1 MVAKSIYGED
11 IKVNFI
17 NINKFVMKNIKVSL
31 LQEEKL
37 KDLFSSNPDK
47 NNHKSAVASLRFL
60 IVSTVQHNAAVEI
73 FGAELEQLGLPKEH
87 STAVCRVV
95 SEHSDKIRDFLSQ
108 QSLSSKFV
116 ILELE

>member
-1 MVAKSIYGED
+1 MLLKKSY
-11 IKVNFI
+11 F
-17 NINKFVMKNIKVSL
+17 
-31 LQEEKL
+31 QEEKL
-37 KDLFSSNPDK
+37 KDIFSSTSTDK

-95 SEHSDKIRDFLSQ
+95 SEHSEKIRDHLAK
-108 QSLSSKFV
+108 QSLSSKFGV
-116 ILELE
+116 IVI